1 MASRPGSA
9 RVQRL
14 KKETGSIHKSWKN
27 RIRVAL
33 VYPNEYHI
41 GMSNLGFQAVYSLFN
56 AFEDVVCERA
66 FLPDQTEASRGG
78 IRALESDRPISEF
91 DIIAFSLS
99 FENDFPNILTIL
111 EKAGLPLYSN
121 QRDFPLPL
129 VMAGGIASFLNP
141 EPIADFID
149 FFLIG
154 EAEALLE
161 NFLAAYDPGDGK
173 QNGLARLARD
183 VPGAYVPSFYKVS
196 YKEDGAIEKTEVLGD
211 APFRVKRMIHR
222 DIHAK
227 PAHTAIM
234 TPDTVF
240 KRMFLVEVGRG
251 CFRGCRFCGAGFAY
265 RPPMFF
271 SAKALE
277 EVIRKGAKGADRIG
291 LTGAA
296 VSDFKDMERLR
307 RMACELDLSLSFSS
321 LRADSV
327 DDEFASFLNQSGVK
341 TAVIAPEAGSER
353 MRRIINKGIVESD
366 ILSAAASFV
375 NHGILNL
382 KLYFMAGLPMERPED
397 IDAIVDLC
405 ARVRDT
411 FSEASRKNGR
421 MGTITVSLNPF
432 VPKPFTPFQ
441 WSEMPD
447 ISVMKKK
454 IKVVAKGL
462 KGMPNV
468 RLHGNSAREAYVQ
481 ALLSRGNRRVSK
493 LIVSAAK
500 QGGKWKSVLRESR
513 VEADF
518 HALRARPI
526 DEILPWDIIDSGI
539 GKTFLASEYER
550 AQNEKTSPP
559 CPMVDCAVCKTHC
572 FA

>member
-1 MASRPGSA
+1 MAWKSDSERA
-9 RVQRL
+9 ARL
-14 KKETGSIHKSWKN
+14 KKETGAVRKSWKN

-33 VYPNEYHI
+33 VYPNSYHV
-41 GMSNLGFQAVYSLFN
+41 GMSNLGFQSVYSLFN
-56 AFEDVVCERA
+56 AFDDVVCERA
-66 FLPDQTEASRGG
+66 FLPDQTDGSRGG
-78 IRALESDRPISEF
+78 IRAFESGRPIKEF

-111 EKAGLPLYSN
+111 EKAGLPLYSS

-129 VMAGGIASFLNP
+129 VAAGGIASFLNP

-149 FFLIG
+149 FFLLG

-161 NFLAAYDPGDGK
+161 NFLAAYDPGNGK
-173 QNGLARLARD
+173 QACLKRLARD
-183 VPGAYVPSFYKVS
+183 VPGAYVPSLYKVS
-196 YKEDGAIEKTEVLGD
+196 YKEDGSIEKTEPHGD
-211 APFRVKRMIHR
+211 APSRVKRMVSR
-222 DIHAK
+222 DVLTT

-240 KRMFLVEVGRG
+240 KNKFLVEVGRG

-271 SAKALE
+271 SADALE
-277 EVIRKGAKGADRIG
+277 KCIEKGAMLSDQIG
-291 LTGAA
+291 LVGAA
-296 VSDFKDMERLR
+296 VSDFKEMGRVR
-307 RMACELDLSLSFSS
+307 RMASEHNLNISFSS
-321 LRADSV
+321 LRADAV

-353 MRRIINKGIVESD
+353 MRRIINKGISESD
-366 ILSAAASFV
+366 ILSATALFV
-375 NHGILNL
+375 NNGILNL

-397 IDAIVDLC
+397 IDAIVELC
-405 ARVRDT
+405 ARTQET
-411 FSEASRKNGR
+411 FLDASRKVGR
-421 MGTITVSLNPF
+421 AGVITVSLNPF

-441 WSEMPD
+441 WSEMSD
-447 ISVMKKK
+447 ISAMKKK
-454 IKVVAKGL
+454 IKTVAKGL
-462 KGMPNV
+462 KNTPNI

-500 QGGKWKSVLRESR
+500 DGKWNSVLQKSR
-513 VEADF
+513 AEADF
-518 HALRARPI
+518 HALRARPL

-539 GKTFLASEYER
+539 GKRFLASEYEH
-550 AQNEKTSPP
+550 AQNEKISPP
-559 CPMVDCAVCKTHC
+559 CPMIDCGTCGRHC
-572 FA
+572 FS